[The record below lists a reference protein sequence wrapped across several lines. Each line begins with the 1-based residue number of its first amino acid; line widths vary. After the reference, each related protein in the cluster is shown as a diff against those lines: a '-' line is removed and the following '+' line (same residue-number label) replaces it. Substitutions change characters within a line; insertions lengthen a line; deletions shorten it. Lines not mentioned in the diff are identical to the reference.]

1 VTSELRRWF
10 QLLEEFRGLLTKPG
24 GERVI
29 ELLTAW
35 VLCPGRR
42 TGTRLW
48 QMITGADRPRYE
60 AYVAFCREG
69 RWPHAAA
76 LWRVWARLV
85 VSHLSAAQLHGL
97 RELWLLLDDTLFH
110 KTGRM
115 VVGTGRYRDAVR
127 SGAKTVTAWGLT
139 IVVLAV
145 YVDPLWGG
153 DELYSECWH
162 RGRFR

>member
-1 VTSELRRWF
+1 
-10 QLLEEFRGLLTKPG
+10 
-24 GERVI
+24 
-29 ELLTAW
+29 
-35 VLCPGRR
+35 
-42 TGTRLW
+42 
-48 QMITGADRPRYE
+48 MITGAGWPRYE

-85 VSHLSAAQLHGL
+85 VNHLSPAQLQGL

-127 SGAKTVTAWGLT
+127 SGAKTVTAWGLN
-139 IVVLAV
+139 IAVLAV

-153 DELYSECWH
+153 DELNSECWH